1 MRLLRKILKWMF
13 YTLASLIIIAGFFIA
28 ILLYI
33 NREDLPP
40 SSDALYYIEAR
51 NQTLY
56 SREQKNAYIGLLGL
70 DAPAELDQWQAGE
83 KVAASLKQCSP
94 DSWNKICKLPFEGGL
109 KITPEASEYFS
120 NCRKEGN
127 QYQALSAA
135 LDKPK
140 LLEENSLL
148 LNRYQ
153 KLLSSDYYHQTTP
166 INIQAPLPSYQYL
179 IQGQKLYLLQLY
191 TVTTD
196 DIKPLLQN
204 DLDFW
209 RLMLKDCD
217 TLICKMVAVAGVKN
231 HFGLA
236 GAFLTTMPSE
246 QKKQLQPS
254 SWATPLSNQERSLK
268 KSLVGEYQFFSSISN
283 PHFFDVSYDS
293 GEAPNAIETP
303 FYQLMSQLLKPQATL
318 NLAATMYRDAES
330 TSTLP
335 FLALVEHK
343 QRALQPTEKNTGNI
357 LYNPVGR
364 LLSATSGVNA
374 FDAYIYKTT
383 DLEGIRQLSVAA
395 AHLDSSK
402 EIQNQLDK
410 MPYKNPYTG
419 KTFRYNNSNKTI
431 NFEGLSKDGEFILPV
446 E

>member
-1 MRLLRKILKWMF
+1 MKILRKFLKWML
-13 YTLASLIIIAGFFIA
+13 YILASLIIIAGLFIT

-51 NQTLY
+51 DQTLY
-56 SREQKNAYIGLLGL
+56 SSEQKNAYIGLLGL
-70 DAPAELDQWQAGE
+70 APPAELDQWQAGK

-94 DSWNKICKLPFEGGL
+94 NSWNKICKPLFEGEL
-109 KITPEASEYFS
+109 KITPKASEYFS

-127 QYQALSAA
+127 QCQALSAA

-140 LLEENSLL
+140 LLAENSLL

-153 KLLSSDYYHQTTP
+153 NLLSSDYYHQTTS
-166 INIQAPLPSYQYL
+166 INIQAPLPSYQHL

-191 TVTTD
+191 TLATD

-217 TLICKMVAVAGVKN
+217 ILICKMVAVAGVKN

-236 GAFLTTMPSE
+236 GVFLTTMPSE
-246 QKKQLQPS
+246 QKKQLLPS

-268 KSLVGEYQFFSSISN
+268 KSLVGEYQFFSN
-283 PHFFDVSYDS
+283 TTDPQALEFFYASD
-293 GEAPNAIETP
+293 EAPNAIEIP
-303 FYQLMSQLLKPQATL
+303 FYRLTSQLFKPQASL
-318 NLAATMYRDAES
+318 NLAATMYRNTERTATLSFSALAAHKKKAPQPAE
-330 TSTLP
+330 
-335 FLALVEHK
+335 K
-343 QRALQPTEKNTGNI
+343 IKGNF

-364 LLSATSGVNA
+364 LLAASSEAWI
-374 FDAYIYKTT
+374 FDTYSYRIT
-383 DLEGIRQLSVAA
+383 DLEGIRQLSLAA
-395 AHLDSSK
+395 AHLDPNK
-402 EIQNQLDK
+402 DIQNQLNQL
-410 MPYKNPYTG
+410 PYKNPYTG
-419 KTFRYNNSNKTI
+419 KAFSYNNNHKTI
-431 NFEGLSKDGEFILPV
+431 NFDGLGKDGEFTLSV
-446 E
+446 K